1 MHSMNG
7 GDLLKIILSNNA
19 GEPLYEQ
26 IKKQIKT
33 QIISQ
38 DLSDG
43 ELLPS
48 IRSLAKD
55 LQVSVITT
63 KRAYDELETEGFI
76 ETVPGKGSFVAQQ
89 NPELLKDRTIKMVE
103 DKLREAIDISR
114 RYGLEDELLIEIMNI
129 LMEDE

>member
-1 MHSMNG
+1 M
-7 GDLLKIILSNNA
+7 KIILSNTA

-26 IKKQIKT
+26 IKKQIKS

-38 DLSDG
+38 DLIDG
-43 ELLPS
+43 EILPS

-63 KRAYDELETEGFI
+63 KRAYDELESEGFI

-89 NPELLKDRTIKMVE
+89 NPEILKDRTIKIVE
-103 DKLREAIDISR
+103 DKLREAIDIAR
-114 RYGLEDELLIEIMNI
+114 RYGLEKRLLIEIMNI